1 MKDLVELIA
10 RSLVDRPEEVRVSE
24 VEGEQAT
31 AIELR
36 VAPEDLGKVIG
47 REGRTIRSV
56 RTILSAAGM
65 KQHKRFVLQVLD

>member
-24 VEGEQAT
+24 IEGEQAT